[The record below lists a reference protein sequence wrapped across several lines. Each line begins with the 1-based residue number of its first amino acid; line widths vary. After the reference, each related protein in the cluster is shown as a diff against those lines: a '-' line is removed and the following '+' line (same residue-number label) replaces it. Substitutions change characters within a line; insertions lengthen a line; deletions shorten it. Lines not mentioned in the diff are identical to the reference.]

1 MKKNLANIITSSR
14 IVCALWLFFFGE
26 ISGLFMA
33 VYGYCGFSDLIDGPI
48 ARKLDTKSLL
58 GAKLDTTGDVLTYLA
73 LLKVLIL
80 QSLIPIW
87 VIIWI
92 AVNCVGFIVGAYI
105 SKVRH
110 GKFYFVHSLFGKIM
124 GAAIFIIPFA
134 VNLITASV
142 YLGIVCTVISIAA
155 IESIV
160 IQAKSK
166 EIITDTTSLKLNK

>member
-14 IVCALWLFFFGE
+14 IICAIWLFFFSD
-26 ISGLFMA
+26 ISGLFMV

-73 LLKVLIL
+73 LAKVLFI
-80 QSLIPIW
+80 QSLIPFW
-87 VIIWI
+87 VIVWL
-92 AVNCVGFIVGAYI
+92 AVSVVGFITSAVI
-105 SKVRH
+105 SKARL

-124 GAAIFIIPFA
+124 GGAIFIIPFA
-134 VNLITASV
+134 VNLIAASV
-142 YLGIVCTVISIAA
+142 YLGIVCTVVSVAA

-166 EIITDTTSLKLNK
+166 EIKTDVTSYKLNK